1 MSIRRAVTGAVL
13 GVLVASS
20 PALAQQQSRH
30 VASASAMRQ
39 AVVTQA
45 KTDQQ
50 TRETVS
56 RVLKHNQVRA
66 TAARLGLN
74 VVKAEAALAT
84 MSSTELAGLAETARQ
99 ADAQLAGG
107 QSTIVIS
114 TTTALLILIIV
125 ILLVD

>member
-1 MSIRRAVTGAVL
+1 MVLRRAVTGAVL
-13 GVLVASS
+13 SVLVAST
-20 PALAQQQSRH
+20 PALAQQQNVH
-30 VASASAMRQ
+30 VASASALRQ
-39 AVVTQA
+39 AVAAQA
-45 KTDQQ
+45 QTDKQ

-56 RVLKHNQVRA
+56 RVLKNDQVRA

-74 VVKAEAALAT
+74 VVKAEAALT
-84 MSSTELAGLAETARQ
+84 TLSSTELARLAEPARQ

-114 TTTALLILIIV
+114 TTTLLLILIIV

>member
-1 MSIRRAVTGAVL
+1 MSIRTSVSAALMGLMLMSA
-13 GVLVASS
+13 
-20 PALAQQQSRH
+20 PAMAQQPRH
-30 VASASAMRQ
+30 VASADTMRA
-39 AVVTQA
+39 AVATKAQSE
-45 KTDQQ
+45 QQ
-50 TRETVS
+50 TRDAVR
-56 RVLKHNQVRA
+56 RVLRHEQTAAV
-66 TAARLGLN
+66 AARLGLN

-84 MSSTELAGLAETARQ
+84 LSSADLARVADTARQ

>member
-13 GVLVASS
+13 SVMVAST
-20 PALAQQQSRH
+20 PAFAQQQSRH

-39 AVVTQA
+39 AVVSQA
-45 KTDQQ
+45 QTDQQ
-50 TRETVS
+50 TRDAVS
-56 RVLKHNQVRA
+56 RVLKHDQVRA

-84 MSSTELAGLAETARQ
+84 LSSKDLARLADSARQ

-114 TTTALLILIIV
+114 TTTLLLIIIIV
-125 ILLVD
+125 ILLAN

>member
-1 MSIRRAVTGAVL
+1 M
-13 GVLVASS
+13 ASS

-56 RVLKHNQVRA
+56 RVLKHDQVRA

-84 MSSTELAGLAETARQ
+84 LSSAELARLADTARQ

-114 TTTALLILIIV
+114 TTTLLLIIIIV
-125 ILLVD
+125 ILLAD

>member
-1 MSIRRAVTGAVL
+1 M
-13 GVLVASS
+13 VASA
-20 PALAQQQSRH
+20 PAFAQQQGRH
-30 VASASAMRQ
+30 VASASALRQ
-39 AVVTQA
+39 AVVSQA
-45 KTDQQ
+45 QTDQQ

-56 RVLKHNQVRA
+56 RVLKHDHVRA
-66 TAARLGLN
+66 AAARLGLN
-74 VVKAEAALAT
+74 VVKAEAAVAT
-84 MSSTELAGLAETARQ
+84 LSSTELARLADTARQ